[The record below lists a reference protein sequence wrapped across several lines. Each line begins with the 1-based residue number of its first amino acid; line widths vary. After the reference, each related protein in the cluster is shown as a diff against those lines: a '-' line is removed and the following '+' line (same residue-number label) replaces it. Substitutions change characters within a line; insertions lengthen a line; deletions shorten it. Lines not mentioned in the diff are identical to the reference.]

1 MKKTFFVICLLLT
14 VATLTLATAPAAA
27 KDGTWE
33 GSIQGLTCATQGKV
47 CPVNMEDPLIAV
59 ENTFVLMTGP
69 KKWYLLTNLNRGI
82 LARNLN
88 KQVRVIGEKS
98 PEYNSIIVKELYV
111 NKNGKWRLTWSPGL
125 EKQLQENLFY
135 WGGTSKK

>member
-1 MKKTFFVICLLLT
+1 MALI
-14 VATLTLATAPAAA
+14 ATPAAA

-69 KKWYLLTNLNRGI
+69 KKWYLLPNLNRGI
-82 LARNLN
+82 LARHLN
-88 KQVRVIGEKS
+88 KQVRVTGEKS
-98 PEYNSIIVKELYV
+98 PEYDSVIVKELYV
-111 NKNGKWRLTWSPGL
+111 NKLGKWRLPWSPGL
-125 EKQLQENLFY
+125 EKQLQEDLFN
-135 WGGTSKK
+135 WGGPRKK